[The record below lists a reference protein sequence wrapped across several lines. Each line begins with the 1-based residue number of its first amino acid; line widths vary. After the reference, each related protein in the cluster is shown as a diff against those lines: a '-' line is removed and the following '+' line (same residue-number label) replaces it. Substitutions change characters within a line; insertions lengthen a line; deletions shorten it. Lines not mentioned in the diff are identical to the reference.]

1 MRVGTKSDAFDRE
14 GMKVDEA
21 DLRVIK
27 GLMYGNERVKD
38 TK

>member
-1 MRVGTKSDAFDRE
+1 MRGMRVGTKSDAFDRE

-27 GLMYGNERVKD
+27 GLRRMETRE
-38 TK
+38 